1 MRSIRRIFVAIL
13 IALSVMSCTAC
24 SGLDILSDNLKEGV
38 QQLGNDVAIG
48 KSNALI
54 TPYKSFGGSRTSD
67 NTAFQATY
75 DAAVTGFN
83 GQDIL
88 VANSDLK
95 EQDCRELVIDYN
107 FISDSG
113 SCKLIYISSDLEK
126 TVLAERGN
134 GSVRVQL
141 QDGANYI
148 GISGTDYSSFIQI
161 TVE

>member
-24 SGLDILSDNLKEGV
+24 SGLDTLSDNLKEGV
-38 QQLGNDVAIG
+38 EQLGNDVAIG

-54 TPYKSFGGSRTSD
+54 TPYKSFDGSRTSD

-113 SCKLIYISSDLEK
+113 SCKLIYISSDLEE

-148 GISGTDYSSFIQI
+148 GISGTDYSGFIQI

>member
-1 MRSIRRIFVAIL
+1 MRSIRRIFVAML
-13 IALSVMSCTAC
+13 IALLVMSCTAC
-24 SGLDILSDNLKEGV
+24 SGLDTLSDNLKEGV
-38 QQLGNDVAIG
+38 EQLGNDVAIG

-54 TPYKSFGGSRTSD
+54 TPYKSFDGSRTSD

-95 EQDCRELVIDYN
+95 EQYCRELVIDYN

-113 SCKLIYISSDLEK
+113 SCKLIYISSDLEE
-126 TVLAERGN
+126 TVLAECGN

-141 QDGANYI
+141 QDGVNYI
-148 GISGTDYSSFIQI
+148 GISGTDYSGFIQI